1 MHFVKYQ
8 KYDDRIEIF
17 DSEEFC
23 PTHIL
28 ECGQVFCY
36 KKIDENKFIVY
47 PQDKCCLI
55 FKTDFGYCLKTK
67 DVDFFEN
74 YFDLTSD
81 YLEIKNQ
88 LKTFKELE
96 FALSFGSGI
105 RILKQDILETIIS
118 FIISANNNIKRIT
131 ATLDKIRAHF
141 KKRISNELNYEIYAF
156 PTLSELA
163 SLDEEFFKSVGAG
176 YRAKYLVET
185 ISKLNNYKKSSTN
198 AIDNLETKTL
208 LNELLQFKGVGRKVA
223 ECILLF
229 GFGRKDVFPVDTW
242 IKKIYKD
249 IFGENTLNANQ
260 ISDILISRYGKN
272 SGYAQQ
278 YLFYSKR
285 ENNHI

>member
-1 MHFVKYQ
+1 MKYQ
-8 KYDDRIEIF
+8 KFNNRIEIY

-36 KKIDENKFIVY
+36 KKIDDNKFIVY

-74 YFDLTSD
+74 YFDLTSN

-88 LKTFKELE
+88 LKSFKELE
-96 FALSFGSGI
+96 YALSFGSGI

-163 SLDEEFFKSVGAG
+163 SLDEEFFKNVGAG

-185 ISKLNNYKKSSTN
+185 ISKLGDFLKNLKT
-198 AIDNLETKTL
+198 DLETKTL

-260 ISDILISRYGKN
+260 ISDKLIARYGKN